1 MTKCKRKLLPAEPYE
16 IDALESWF
24 SDLSAEGLHVQKA
37 NALFATFIEGEK
49 KRLLFRMEPKQDA
62 IFPALDESQAE
73 ERNAQHREKGWSFVC
88 GLNRFYVYAAEEG
101 TADYFATP
109 QEEGAYYP
117 DNLKGNKA
125 LNNRYTE
132 LLLTLLMIA
141 GFIYITLRLTTY
153 EWVTGS
159 TSPVCNPAFLLL
171 VIFSGQRIRGAIRL
185 QNSLAAGEPH
195 HQPTDWQAPHL
206 RRKHWLYQVWMLGI
220 IAFIFLPFLPNVFSF
235 SDRPIAEVK
244 QPLPMISLAE
254 LENDPDF
261 YAVDSYYQRD
271 DGPEIEWWE
280 REANLVNSYPT
291 FGSPVDLAYNQAGR
305 ISDKTDATG
314 RPYESVLWVEY
325 RRLAFFLSPK
335 EYIKEYLGRAY
346 ETYET
351 TALEDTPFDYA
362 LLAKGKNHTRL
373 YLVSGQT
380 LLELDYYYGYADLTK
395 HYDLYEKAL
404 KEMQKNGFSDA
415 DIFRAR
421 QEINKLDRLVYDESA
436 SVPEAE
442 PIDITKLK
450 PGDWVFVPKLNSN
463 AQITELR
470 GKKATVAIGGMHTVL
485 ECKDLSCARN
495 VPDETKKASAH
506 SVKYDL
512 KTKAAKTEIN
522 LLGQTLSEAIANV
535 DAFLDDAVMC
545 GLNEVRVVHGIGTGV
560 LRKGLHEH
568 FKSHPNVASFRLGKY
583 GEGEGGVTVVTLK

>member
-49 KRLLFRMEPKQDA
+49 KRLLFRMEPKQA
-62 IFPALDESQAE
+62 GALSTLDKIKTE
-73 ERNAQHREKGWSFVC
+73 ERHAQHKEKGWSFVC
-88 GLNRFYVYAAEEG
+88 KLDQFYVYAAEEG

-109 QEEGAYYP
+109 EEEGAYYP
-117 DNLKGNKA
+117 DSLKGNKFF
-125 LNNRYTE
+125 NFIHIEN
-132 LLLTLLMIA
+132 LLIVVLIA
-141 GFIYITLRLTTY
+141 AYIFVLHRQTTY
-153 EWVTGS
+153 DWVEGFANPFCNL
-159 TSPVCNPAFLLL
+159 PVLFFAILAGRRSRGFVKL
-171 VIFSGQRIRGAIRL
+171 QR
-185 QNSLAAGEPH
+185 SLAAGEPH

-206 RRKHWLYQVWMLGI
+206 RRKHRLYYVCVAGM
-220 IAFIFLPFLPNVFSF
+220 IAFVLLPFLPNVFSF

-305 ISDKTDATG
+305 IPNQADALG
-314 RPYESVLWVEY
+314 EPYESVLWVEY

-380 LLELDYYYGYADLTK
+380 LLELDYYYGDADLTK

-404 KEMQKNGFSDA
+404 KEMQK
-415 DIFRAR
+415 
-421 QEINKLDRLVYDESA
+421 K
-436 SVPEAE
+436 
-442 PIDITKLK
+442 
-450 PGDWVFVPKLNSN
+450 
-463 AQITELR
+463 
-470 GKKATVAIGGMHTVL
+470 
-485 ECKDLSCARN
+485 
-495 VPDETKKASAH
+495 
-506 SVKYDL
+506 
-512 KTKAAKTEIN
+512 
-522 LLGQTLSEAIANV
+522 
-535 DAFLDDAVMC
+535 
-545 GLNEVRVVHGIGTGV
+545 
-560 LRKGLHEH
+560 
-568 FKSHPNVASFRLGKY
+568 
-583 GEGEGGVTVVTLK
+583 

>member
-49 KRLLFRMEPKQDA
+49 KRLLFRMEPKQA
-62 IFPALDESQAE
+62 GALSTLDKIKTE
-73 ERNAQHREKGWSFVC
+73 ERHAQHKEKGWSFVC
-88 GLNRFYVYAAEEG
+88 KLDQFYVYAAEEG

-109 QEEGAYYP
+109 EEEGAYYP
-117 DNLKGNKA
+117 DSLKGNKFF
-125 LNNRYTE
+125 NFIHIEN
-132 LLLTLLMIA
+132 LLIVVLIA
-141 GFIYITLRLTTY
+141 AYIFVLHRQTTY
-153 EWVTGS
+153 DWVEGFAN
-159 TSPVCNPAFLLL
+159 PFCNPLIL
-171 VIFSGQRIRGAIRL
+171 IFAIFAGQRNRGAIKL
-185 QNSLAAGEPH
+185 QSSLAAGEPH

-206 RRKHWLYQVWMLGI
+206 RRKHWLYQIWMLGI
-220 IAFIFLPFLPNVFSF
+220 IAFIFLPFLPNIFSF

-244 QPLPMISLAE
+244 KPLPMISLAE

-261 YAVDSYYQRD
+261 YAVDSYYQRN

-280 REANLVNSYPT
+280 REANLVSSYPT

-305 ISDKTDATG
+305 ISDKTDDTG

-362 LLAKGKNHTRL
+362 LLAKGKNHTKL

-380 LLELDYYYGYADLTK
+380 LLELRYYYGDADLTK

-404 KEMQKNGFSDA
+404 KEMQ
-415 DIFRAR
+415 
-421 QEINKLDRLVYDESA
+421 
-436 SVPEAE
+436 
-442 PIDITKLK
+442 
-450 PGDWVFVPKLNSN
+450 
-463 AQITELR
+463 
-470 GKKATVAIGGMHTVL
+470 
-485 ECKDLSCARN
+485 
-495 VPDETKKASAH
+495 
-506 SVKYDL
+506 
-512 KTKAAKTEIN
+512 
-522 LLGQTLSEAIANV
+522 
-535 DAFLDDAVMC
+535 
-545 GLNEVRVVHGIGTGV
+545 
-560 LRKGLHEH
+560 
-568 FKSHPNVASFRLGKY
+568 
-583 GEGEGGVTVVTLK
+583 

>member
-1 MTKCKRKLLPAEPYE
+1 MTKCKRRLLPAEPYE

-49 KRLLFRMEPKQDA
+49 KRLLFRMEPKQA
-62 IFPALDESQAE
+62 GALSTLDKIKAE
-73 ERNAQHREKGWSFVC
+73 ERHAQHKEKGWSFVC
-88 GLNRFYVYAAEEG
+88 KLDQFYVYAAEEG

-109 QEEGAYYP
+109 EEEGAYYP
-117 DNLKGNKA
+117 DSLKGNKFF
-125 LNNRYTE
+125 NFIHIEN
-132 LLLTLLMIA
+132 LLIVVLIA
-141 GFIYITLRLTTY
+141 AYIFILHRQTTY
-153 EWVTGS
+153 DWVEGFANPFCNL
-159 TSPVCNPAFLLL
+159 PVLFFAILAGRRSRGFVKL
-171 VIFSGQRIRGAIRL
+171 QR
-185 QNSLAAGEPH
+185 SLAAGEPH

-271 DGPEIEWWE
+271 GNAKEDWWE

-291 FGSPVDLAYNQAGR
+291 LGSPVDLAYNQAGR
-305 ISDKTDATG
+305 IPNQADALG
-314 RPYESVLWVEY
+314 EPYESVLWVEY

-373 YLVSGQT
+373 YLVSGQQ
-380 LLELDYYYGYADLTK
+380 LLELGYYYGDVDLTK

-404 KEMQKNGFSDA
+404 KEMQ
-415 DIFRAR
+415 
-421 QEINKLDRLVYDESA
+421 
-436 SVPEAE
+436 
-442 PIDITKLK
+442 
-450 PGDWVFVPKLNSN
+450 
-463 AQITELR
+463 
-470 GKKATVAIGGMHTVL
+470 
-485 ECKDLSCARN
+485 
-495 VPDETKKASAH
+495 
-506 SVKYDL
+506 
-512 KTKAAKTEIN
+512 
-522 LLGQTLSEAIANV
+522 
-535 DAFLDDAVMC
+535 
-545 GLNEVRVVHGIGTGV
+545 
-560 LRKGLHEH
+560 
-568 FKSHPNVASFRLGKY
+568 
-583 GEGEGGVTVVTLK
+583 

>member
-37 NALFATFIEGEK
+37 NALYATFTEGEK
-49 KRLLFRMEPKQDA
+49 KRLLFRMEPKQA
-62 IFPALDESQAE
+62 GALSTLDKIKAE
-73 ERNAQHREKGWSFVC
+73 ERHAQHKEKGWSFVC
-88 GLNRFYVYAAEEG
+88 KLDQFYVYAAEEG

-109 QEEGAYYP
+109 EEEGAYYP
-117 DNLKGNKA
+117 DSLKGNKFFNFIHIEN
-125 LNNRYTE
+125 LVIVV
-132 LLLTLLMIA
+132 LIA
-141 GFIYITLRLTTY
+141 AYIFVLHRQTTY
-153 EWVTGS
+153 DWVEGFANPFCNL
-159 TSPVCNPAFLLL
+159 PVLFFAILAGRR
-171 VIFSGQRIRGAIRL
+171 SRGFVRL

-261 YAVDSYYQRD
+261 YAVDSYYQRN

-280 REANLVNSYPT
+280 REANLVSSYPT

-305 ISDKTDATG
+305 IPNQTDALG
-314 RPYESVLWVEY
+314 EPYESVLWVEY

-380 LLELDYYYGYADLTK
+380 LLELDYYYGDADLTK

-404 KEMQKNGFSDA
+404 KEMQK
-415 DIFRAR
+415 
-421 QEINKLDRLVYDESA
+421 K
-436 SVPEAE
+436 
-442 PIDITKLK
+442 
-450 PGDWVFVPKLNSN
+450 
-463 AQITELR
+463 
-470 GKKATVAIGGMHTVL
+470 
-485 ECKDLSCARN
+485 
-495 VPDETKKASAH
+495 
-506 SVKYDL
+506 
-512 KTKAAKTEIN
+512 
-522 LLGQTLSEAIANV
+522 
-535 DAFLDDAVMC
+535 
-545 GLNEVRVVHGIGTGV
+545 
-560 LRKGLHEH
+560 
-568 FKSHPNVASFRLGKY
+568 
-583 GEGEGGVTVVTLK
+583 

>member
-1 MTKCKRKLLPAEPYE
+1 MTKCKRRLLPAEPYE

-49 KRLLFRMEPKQDA
+49 KRLLFRMEPKQA
-62 IFPALDESQAE
+62 GALSALDKIKAE
-73 ERNAQHREKGWSFVC
+73 ERHAQHKEKGWSFVC
-88 GLNRFYVYAAEEG
+88 KLDYFYVYAAEEG

-109 QEEGAYYP
+109 EEEGAYYP
-117 DNLKGNKA
+117 DSLKGNKFF
-125 LNNRYTE
+125 N
-132 LLLTLLMIA
+132 
-141 GFIYITLRLTTY
+141 FIHI
-153 EWVTGS
+153 E
-159 TSPVCNPAFLLL
+159 NLLL
-171 VIFSGQRIRGAIRL
+171 VVLIAAYIFILHRQTTYDWVEGFANPFCNLPVLFFAILAGRRSRGFVKLQR
-185 QNSLAAGEPH
+185 SLAAGEPH

-254 LENDPDF
+254 LENNPDF

-271 DGPEIEWWE
+271 GNAKEDWWE

-325 RRLAFFLSPK
+325 RRLAPFLSPK

-373 YLVSGQT
+373 YLVSGQQ
-380 LLELDYYYGYADLTK
+380 LLELGYYYGDVDLTK

-404 KEMQKNGFSDA
+404 KEMQ
-415 DIFRAR
+415 
-421 QEINKLDRLVYDESA
+421 
-436 SVPEAE
+436 
-442 PIDITKLK
+442 
-450 PGDWVFVPKLNSN
+450 
-463 AQITELR
+463 
-470 GKKATVAIGGMHTVL
+470 
-485 ECKDLSCARN
+485 
-495 VPDETKKASAH
+495 
-506 SVKYDL
+506 
-512 KTKAAKTEIN
+512 
-522 LLGQTLSEAIANV
+522 
-535 DAFLDDAVMC
+535 
-545 GLNEVRVVHGIGTGV
+545 
-560 LRKGLHEH
+560 
-568 FKSHPNVASFRLGKY
+568 
-583 GEGEGGVTVVTLK
+583 

>member
-24 SDLSAEGLHVQKA
+24 SDLSAEGLHVQSA
-37 NALFATFIEGEK
+37 NALYATFAEGEK
-49 KRLLFRMEPKQDA
+49 KRLLYRMEPKQDG
-62 IFPALDESQAE
+62 IFPALDESNAE
-73 ERNAQHREKGWSFVC
+73 ERNAQHKEKGWNFVC

-117 DNLKGNKA
+117 DNLKGNKFFNSIYA
-125 LNNRYTE
+125 EILVIVV
-132 LLLTLLMIA
+132 LIV
-141 GFIYITLRLTTY
+141 IYILILHMQRAY
-153 EWVTGS
+153 DWVNGS
-159 TSPVCNPAFLLL
+159 TNPFCNPLIL
-171 VIFSGQRIRGAIRL
+171 VFAIFAGQRIRGAIKL
-185 QNSLAAGEPH
+185 QSSLAAGEPH

-206 RRKHWLYQVWMLGI
+206 RRKHRLYYVYLAGI

-244 QPLPMISLAE
+244 KPLPMISLAE

-271 DGPEIEWWE
+271 DGPEEEWWE
-280 REANLVNSYPT
+280 REANLVSSYPT

-335 EYIKEYLGRAY
+335 EYIKESLHYAY

-351 TALEDTPFDYA
+351 TVLKDTPFDYA
-362 LLAKGKNHTRL
+362 LLAKNKNQTRL

-380 LLELDYYYGYADLTK
+380 LLELHYYYGDADLTA

-404 KEMQKNGFSDA
+404 KEMQK
-415 DIFRAR
+415 
-421 QEINKLDRLVYDESA
+421 K
-436 SVPEAE
+436 
-442 PIDITKLK
+442 
-450 PGDWVFVPKLNSN
+450 
-463 AQITELR
+463 
-470 GKKATVAIGGMHTVL
+470 
-485 ECKDLSCARN
+485 
-495 VPDETKKASAH
+495 
-506 SVKYDL
+506 
-512 KTKAAKTEIN
+512 
-522 LLGQTLSEAIANV
+522 
-535 DAFLDDAVMC
+535 
-545 GLNEVRVVHGIGTGV
+545 
-560 LRKGLHEH
+560 
-568 FKSHPNVASFRLGKY
+568 
-583 GEGEGGVTVVTLK
+583 

>member
-24 SDLSAEGLHVQKA
+24 SDLSAEGLHVQSA
-37 NALFATFIEGEK
+37 NALYATFTEGEK
-49 KRLLFRMEPKQDA
+49 KRLLFRMEPKQDG
-62 IFPALDESQAE
+62 IFPALDESKAE
-73 ERNAQHREKGWSFVC
+73 ERNAQHKEKGWNFVC

-117 DNLKGNKA
+117 DNLKGNKFF
-125 LNNRYTE
+125 NS
-132 LLLTLLMIA
+132 
-141 GFIYITLRLTTY
+141 IYA
-153 EWVTGS
+153 E
-159 TSPVCNPAFLLL
+159 LL
-171 VIFSGQRIRGAIRL
+171 VIVVLIVIYILILHMQRAYDWVNGSTNPFCNPLILVFAIFAGQRIRGAIKL
-185 QNSLAAGEPH
+185 QSSLAAGEPH

-206 RRKHWLYQVWMLGI
+206 RRKHRLYYVYLAGI

-244 QPLPMISLAE
+244 KPLPMISLAE

-271 DGPEIEWWE
+271 DGPEEEWWE
-280 REANLVNSYPT
+280 REANLVSSYPT

-335 EYIKEYLGRAY
+335 EYIKESLHYAY

-351 TALEDTPFDYA
+351 TVLKDTPFDYA
-362 LLAKGKNHTRL
+362 LLAKNKNQTRL

-380 LLELDYYYGYADLTK
+380 LLELHYYYGDADLTA

-404 KEMQKNGFSDA
+404 KEMQK
-415 DIFRAR
+415 
-421 QEINKLDRLVYDESA
+421 K
-436 SVPEAE
+436 
-442 PIDITKLK
+442 
-450 PGDWVFVPKLNSN
+450 
-463 AQITELR
+463 
-470 GKKATVAIGGMHTVL
+470 
-485 ECKDLSCARN
+485 
-495 VPDETKKASAH
+495 
-506 SVKYDL
+506 
-512 KTKAAKTEIN
+512 
-522 LLGQTLSEAIANV
+522 
-535 DAFLDDAVMC
+535 
-545 GLNEVRVVHGIGTGV
+545 
-560 LRKGLHEH
+560 
-568 FKSHPNVASFRLGKY
+568 
-583 GEGEGGVTVVTLK
+583 

>member
-1 MTKCKRKLLPAEPYE
+1 MTKCKRRLLPAEPYE

-24 SDLSAEGLHVQKA
+24 SDFSAEGLHVQKA

-49 KRLLFRMEPKQDA
+49 KRLLFRMEPKQA
-62 IFPALDESQAE
+62 GIFPVLDESQ
-73 ERNAQHREKGWSFVC
+73 NVQHKEKGWSFVC

-109 QEEGAYYP
+109 EEEGAYYP
-117 DNLKGNKA
+117 DHLKKNKA

-141 GFIYITLRLTTY
+141 GFIYITLRLNTY

-185 QNSLAAGEPH
+185 QSSLAAGEPH
-195 HQPTDWQAPHL
+195 HQPTDWQTARL
-206 RRKHWLYQVWMLGI
+206 RWKHRFHYVCVIGMITFLL
-220 IAFIFLPFLPNVFSF
+220 LPFLPNVFSF

-254 LENDPDF
+254 LENNPDF

-271 DGPEIEWWE
+271 GNAKEDWWE
-280 REANLVNSYPT
+280 REANLVDSHPT

-305 ISDKTDATG
+305 IPNQTDALG
-314 RPYESVLWVEY
+314 EPYESVLWVEY

-362 LLAKGKNHTRL
+362 LLAKGKNHTKL

-380 LLELDYYYGYADLTK
+380 LLELHYYYGDADLTK

-404 KEMQKNGFSDA
+404 KEMQ
-415 DIFRAR
+415 
-421 QEINKLDRLVYDESA
+421 
-436 SVPEAE
+436 
-442 PIDITKLK
+442 
-450 PGDWVFVPKLNSN
+450 
-463 AQITELR
+463 
-470 GKKATVAIGGMHTVL
+470 
-485 ECKDLSCARN
+485 
-495 VPDETKKASAH
+495 
-506 SVKYDL
+506 
-512 KTKAAKTEIN
+512 
-522 LLGQTLSEAIANV
+522 
-535 DAFLDDAVMC
+535 
-545 GLNEVRVVHGIGTGV
+545 
-560 LRKGLHEH
+560 
-568 FKSHPNVASFRLGKY
+568 
-583 GEGEGGVTVVTLK
+583 

>member
-49 KRLLFRMEPKQDA
+49 KRLLFRMEPKQA
-62 IFPALDESQAE
+62 GALSTLDKIKAE
-73 ERNAQHREKGWSFVC
+73 ERHAQHKEKGWSFVC
-88 GLNRFYVYAAEEG
+88 KLDQFYVYAAEEG

-109 QEEGAYYP
+109 EEEGAYYP
-117 DNLKGNKA
+117 DSLKGNKFFNFIHIEN
-125 LNNRYTE
+125 LVIVV
-132 LLLTLLMIA
+132 LIA
-141 GFIYITLRLTTY
+141 AYIFVLHRQTTY
-153 EWVTGS
+153 DWVEGFANPFCNL
-159 TSPVCNPAFLLL
+159 PVLFFAILAGRRSRGFVKL
-171 VIFSGQRIRGAIRL
+171 QR
-185 QNSLAAGEPH
+185 SLAAGEPH

-254 LENDPDF
+254 LENNPDF
-261 YAVDSYYQRD
+261 YAVDSYYQQD

-280 REANLVNSYPT
+280 REANLVSSYPT

-305 ISDKTDATG
+305 ISDKTDDTG
-314 RPYESVLWVEY
+314 GPYESVLWVEY

-380 LLELDYYYGYADLTK
+380 LLELDYYYGDADLTK
-395 HYDLYEKAL
+395 HYDLYEKAV
-404 KEMQKNGFSDA
+404 KEMQK
-415 DIFRAR
+415 
-421 QEINKLDRLVYDESA
+421 K
-436 SVPEAE
+436 
-442 PIDITKLK
+442 
-450 PGDWVFVPKLNSN
+450 
-463 AQITELR
+463 
-470 GKKATVAIGGMHTVL
+470 
-485 ECKDLSCARN
+485 
-495 VPDETKKASAH
+495 
-506 SVKYDL
+506 
-512 KTKAAKTEIN
+512 
-522 LLGQTLSEAIANV
+522 
-535 DAFLDDAVMC
+535 
-545 GLNEVRVVHGIGTGV
+545 
-560 LRKGLHEH
+560 
-568 FKSHPNVASFRLGKY
+568 
-583 GEGEGGVTVVTLK
+583 

>member
-1 MTKCKRKLLPAEPYE
+1 M
-16 IDALESWF
+16 
-24 SDLSAEGLHVQKA
+24 QKA
-37 NALFATFIEGEK
+37 NALFATFTEGEK
-49 KRLLFRMEPKQDA
+49 KRLLYRMEPKQA
-62 IFPALDESQAE
+62 GAPDESKAE
-73 ERNAQHREKGWSFVC
+73 ERHAQHKEKGWSFVC
-88 GLNRFYVYAAEEG
+88 KLDYFYVYAAEEG

-109 QEEGAYYP
+109 EEEGADYP
-117 DNLKGNKA
+117 DNLKGNKFF
-125 LNNRYTE
+125 NFIHIEN
-132 LLLTLLMIA
+132 LLIVVLIAAYIFLLH
-141 GFIYITLRLTTY
+141 RQTTY
-153 EWVTGS
+153 DWVEGFANPFCNL
-159 TSPVCNPAFLLL
+159 PVLFFAILAGRRSRGFVKL
-171 VIFSGQRIRGAIRL
+171 QR
-185 QNSLAAGEPH
+185 SLAAGEPH

-206 RRKHWLYQVWMLGI
+206 RRKHRLYQVWMLGI

-271 DGPEIEWWE
+271 GNAKEDWWE

-325 RRLAFFLSPK
+325 RRLAPFLSPK

-380 LLELDYYYGYADLTK
+380 LLELDYYYGDADLTK

-404 KEMQKNGFSDA
+404 KEMQK
-415 DIFRAR
+415 
-421 QEINKLDRLVYDESA
+421 K
-436 SVPEAE
+436 
-442 PIDITKLK
+442 
-450 PGDWVFVPKLNSN
+450 
-463 AQITELR
+463 
-470 GKKATVAIGGMHTVL
+470 
-485 ECKDLSCARN
+485 
-495 VPDETKKASAH
+495 
-506 SVKYDL
+506 
-512 KTKAAKTEIN
+512 
-522 LLGQTLSEAIANV
+522 
-535 DAFLDDAVMC
+535 
-545 GLNEVRVVHGIGTGV
+545 
-560 LRKGLHEH
+560 
-568 FKSHPNVASFRLGKY
+568 
-583 GEGEGGVTVVTLK
+583 

>member
-49 KRLLFRMEPKQDA
+49 KRLLFRMEPKQDG
-62 IFPALDESQAE
+62 IFPALDESQ
-73 ERNAQHREKGWSFVC
+73 NVQHKEKGWSFVC
-88 GLNRFYVYAAEEG
+88 KLDQFYVYAAEEG

-109 QEEGAYYP
+109 EEEGAYYP
-117 DNLKGNKA
+117 DHLKGNKFF
-125 LNNRYTE
+125 NFIHIEN
-132 LLLTLLMIA
+132 LLIVVLIA
-141 GFIYITLRLTTY
+141 AYIFVLHRQTTY
-153 EWVTGS
+153 DWVEGFANPFCNL
-159 TSPVCNPAFLLL
+159 PVLFFAILAGRRSRGFVKL
-171 VIFSGQRIRGAIRL
+171 QR
-185 QNSLAAGEPH
+185 SLAAGEPH

-261 YAVDSYYQRD
+261 YAVDSYYQRN

-280 REANLVNSYPT
+280 QEANLVSSYPT

-305 ISDKTDATG
+305 IPNQTDALG
-314 RPYESVLWVEY
+314 EPYESVLWVEY

-380 LLELDYYYGYADLTK
+380 LLELDYYYGDADLTK

-404 KEMQKNGFSDA
+404 KEMQK
-415 DIFRAR
+415 
-421 QEINKLDRLVYDESA
+421 K
-436 SVPEAE
+436 
-442 PIDITKLK
+442 
-450 PGDWVFVPKLNSN
+450 
-463 AQITELR
+463 
-470 GKKATVAIGGMHTVL
+470 
-485 ECKDLSCARN
+485 
-495 VPDETKKASAH
+495 
-506 SVKYDL
+506 
-512 KTKAAKTEIN
+512 
-522 LLGQTLSEAIANV
+522 
-535 DAFLDDAVMC
+535 
-545 GLNEVRVVHGIGTGV
+545 
-560 LRKGLHEH
+560 
-568 FKSHPNVASFRLGKY
+568 
-583 GEGEGGVTVVTLK
+583 

>member
-1 MTKCKRKLLPAEPYE
+1 MTKCKRRLLPAEPYE

-49 KRLLFRMEPKQDA
+49 KRLLFRMEPKQA
-62 IFPALDESQAE
+62 GALSALDESKAE
-73 ERNAQHREKGWSFVC
+73 ERHAQHKEKGWSFVC

-109 QEEGAYYP
+109 EEEGAYYP
-117 DNLKGNKA
+117 DHLKGNKP
-125 LNNRYTE
+125 LNNKYAE
-132 LLLTLLMIA
+132 LLLALLMIA

-171 VIFSGQRIRGAIRL
+171 VIFSGQRIRGAIKL
-185 QNSLAAGEPH
+185 QSSLAAGEPH
-195 HQPTDWQAPHL
+195 HQPTNWQAPHL
-206 RRKHWLYQVWMLGI
+206 RRKHRFHYVCVIGMITFLL
-220 IAFIFLPFLPNVFSF
+220 LPFLPNVFSF

-254 LENDPDF
+254 LENNPDF

-271 DGPEIEWWE
+271 GNAKEDWWE
-280 REANLVNSYPT
+280 REANLVDSYPT

-305 ISDKTDATG
+305 IPNQTDALG
-314 RPYESVLWVEY
+314 EPYESVLWVEY

-362 LLAKGKNHTRL
+362 LLAKGKNHTKL

-380 LLELDYYYGYADLTK
+380 LLELRYYYGDADLTK

-404 KEMQKNGFSDA
+404 KEMQK
-415 DIFRAR
+415 
-421 QEINKLDRLVYDESA
+421 K
-436 SVPEAE
+436 
-442 PIDITKLK
+442 
-450 PGDWVFVPKLNSN
+450 
-463 AQITELR
+463 
-470 GKKATVAIGGMHTVL
+470 
-485 ECKDLSCARN
+485 
-495 VPDETKKASAH
+495 
-506 SVKYDL
+506 
-512 KTKAAKTEIN
+512 
-522 LLGQTLSEAIANV
+522 
-535 DAFLDDAVMC
+535 
-545 GLNEVRVVHGIGTGV
+545 
-560 LRKGLHEH
+560 
-568 FKSHPNVASFRLGKY
+568 
-583 GEGEGGVTVVTLK
+583 

>member
-37 NALFATFIEGEK
+37 NALYATFTEGEK
-49 KRLLFRMEPKQDA
+49 KRLLFRMEPKQDG
-62 IFPALDESQAE
+62 IFPALDESKAE

-261 YAVDSYYQRD
+261 YAVDSYYQRN

-280 REANLVNSYPT
+280 REANLVSSYPT

-305 ISDKTDATG
+305 IPNQTDALG
-314 RPYESVLWVEY
+314 EPYESVLWVEY

-373 YLVSGQT
+373 YLVSVQT
-380 LLELDYYYGYADLTK
+380 LLELDYYYGDADLTK

-404 KEMQKNGFSDA
+404 KEMQK
-415 DIFRAR
+415 
-421 QEINKLDRLVYDESA
+421 K
-436 SVPEAE
+436 
-442 PIDITKLK
+442 
-450 PGDWVFVPKLNSN
+450 
-463 AQITELR
+463 
-470 GKKATVAIGGMHTVL
+470 
-485 ECKDLSCARN
+485 
-495 VPDETKKASAH
+495 
-506 SVKYDL
+506 
-512 KTKAAKTEIN
+512 
-522 LLGQTLSEAIANV
+522 
-535 DAFLDDAVMC
+535 
-545 GLNEVRVVHGIGTGV
+545 
-560 LRKGLHEH
+560 
-568 FKSHPNVASFRLGKY
+568 
-583 GEGEGGVTVVTLK
+583 

>member
-24 SDLSAEGLHVQKA
+24 SDLSAEGLHVQSA
-37 NALFATFIEGEK
+37 NALYATFTEDEK
-49 KRLLFRMEPKQDA
+49 KRLLFRMEPKQA
-62 IFPALDESQAE
+62 GIFPVLDESKAE
-73 ERNAQHREKGWSFVC
+73 ERNAQHKEKGWSFVC

-117 DNLKGNKA
+117 DNLKGNKFF
-125 LNNRYTE
+125 NS
-132 LLLTLLMIA
+132 
-141 GFIYITLRLTTY
+141 IYA
-153 EWVTGS
+153 E
-159 TSPVCNPAFLLL
+159 LL
-171 VIFSGQRIRGAIRL
+171 VIVVLIVIYILILHMQRAYDWVNGSTNPFCNPLILVFAIFAGQRIRGAIKL
-185 QNSLAAGEPH
+185 QSSLAAGEPH

-206 RRKHWLYQVWMLGI
+206 RRKHRLYYVYLAGI

-261 YAVDSYYQRD
+261 YAVDSYYQRN

-280 REANLVNSYPT
+280 REANLVSSYPT

-305 ISDKTDATG
+305 IPNQTDALG
-314 RPYESVLWVEY
+314 EPYESVLWVEY

-380 LLELDYYYGYADLTK
+380 LLELDYYYGDADLTK

-404 KEMQKNGFSDA
+404 KEMQK
-415 DIFRAR
+415 
-421 QEINKLDRLVYDESA
+421 K
-436 SVPEAE
+436 
-442 PIDITKLK
+442 
-450 PGDWVFVPKLNSN
+450 
-463 AQITELR
+463 
-470 GKKATVAIGGMHTVL
+470 
-485 ECKDLSCARN
+485 
-495 VPDETKKASAH
+495 
-506 SVKYDL
+506 
-512 KTKAAKTEIN
+512 
-522 LLGQTLSEAIANV
+522 
-535 DAFLDDAVMC
+535 
-545 GLNEVRVVHGIGTGV
+545 
-560 LRKGLHEH
+560 
-568 FKSHPNVASFRLGKY
+568 
-583 GEGEGGVTVVTLK
+583 

>member
-1 MTKCKRKLLPAEPYE
+1 MTKCKRRPLPAEPYE

-37 NALFATFIEGEK
+37 NALFATFTEGEK
-49 KRLLFRMEPKQDA
+49 KRLLFRMEPKQDG
-62 IFPALDESQAE
+62 IFPALDESNAE
-73 ERNAQHREKGWSFVC
+73 ERNAQHKEKGWNFVC

-117 DNLKGNKA
+117 DNLKGNKFF
-125 LNNRYTE
+125 NS
-132 LLLTLLMIA
+132 
-141 GFIYITLRLTTY
+141 IYA
-153 EWVTGS
+153 E
-159 TSPVCNPAFLLL
+159 LL
-171 VIFSGQRIRGAIRL
+171 VIVVLIAAYIFILQRQTTYDWVEGFANPFCNPLILVFAIFAGQRIRGAIKL
-185 QNSLAAGEPH
+185 QSSLAAGEPH

-206 RRKHWLYQVWMLGI
+206 RRKHRLYYVYLAGI

-244 QPLPMISLAE
+244 KPLPMISLAE

-271 DGPEIEWWE
+271 DGPEEEWWE
-280 REANLVNSYPT
+280 REANLVSSYPT

-335 EYIKEYLGRAY
+335 EYIKESLHYAY

-351 TALEDTPFDYA
+351 TVLKDTPFDYA
-362 LLAKGKNHTRL
+362 LLAKNKNQTRL

-380 LLELDYYYGYADLTK
+380 LLELDYYYGDADLTK

-404 KEMQKNGFSDA
+404 KEMQK
-415 DIFRAR
+415 
-421 QEINKLDRLVYDESA
+421 K
-436 SVPEAE
+436 
-442 PIDITKLK
+442 
-450 PGDWVFVPKLNSN
+450 
-463 AQITELR
+463 
-470 GKKATVAIGGMHTVL
+470 
-485 ECKDLSCARN
+485 
-495 VPDETKKASAH
+495 
-506 SVKYDL
+506 
-512 KTKAAKTEIN
+512 
-522 LLGQTLSEAIANV
+522 
-535 DAFLDDAVMC
+535 
-545 GLNEVRVVHGIGTGV
+545 
-560 LRKGLHEH
+560 
-568 FKSHPNVASFRLGKY
+568 
-583 GEGEGGVTVVTLK
+583 

>member
-37 NALFATFIEGEK
+37 NALYATFTEGEK
-49 KRLLFRMEPKQDA
+49 KRLLFRMEPKQDG
-62 IFPALDESQAE
+62 IFPALDESKAE

-206 RRKHWLYQVWMLGI
+206 RRKHWLYQVWMLGMI
-220 IAFIFLPFLPNVFSF
+220 TFLLLPFLPNVFSF

-271 DGPEIEWWE
+271 GNAKEDWWE

-305 ISDKTDATG
+305 IRTKQMLQADRMNRCFGWNIAGLRSSFPRRNILKNIWV
-314 RPYESVLWVEY
+314 VLMKPMKL
-325 RRLAFFLSPK
+325 RLWRIHRL
-335 EYIKEYLGRAY
+335 I
-346 ETYET
+346 
-351 TALEDTPFDYA
+351 TPFWQRV
-362 LLAKGKNHTRL
+362 KII
-373 YLVSGQT
+373 Q
-380 LLELDYYYGYADLTK
+380 GYIWFRGRRFWNWTITMA
-395 HYDLYEKAL
+395 
-404 KEMQKNGFSDA
+404 MQ
-415 DIFRAR
+415 I
-421 QEINKLDRLVYDESA
+421 
-436 SVPEAE
+436 
-442 PIDITKLK
+442 
-450 PGDWVFVPKLNSN
+450 
-463 AQITELR
+463 
-470 GKKATVAIGGMHTVL
+470 
-485 ECKDLSCARN
+485 
-495 VPDETKKASAH
+495 
-506 SVKYDL
+506 
-512 KTKAAKTEIN
+512 
-522 LLGQTLSEAIANV
+522 
-535 DAFLDDAVMC
+535 
-545 GLNEVRVVHGIGTGV
+545 
-560 LRKGLHEH
+560 
-568 FKSHPNVASFRLGKY
+568 
-583 GEGEGGVTVVTLK
+583 

>member
-1 MTKCKRKLLPAEPYE
+1 MTKCKRRLLPAEPYE

-49 KRLLFRMEPKQDA
+49 KRLLFRMEPKQA
-62 IFPALDESQAE
+62 GALSALDKIKAE
-73 ERNAQHREKGWSFVC
+73 ERHAQHKEKGWSFVC
-88 GLNRFYVYAAEEG
+88 KLDYFYVYAAEEG

-109 QEEGAYYP
+109 EEEGAYYP
-117 DNLKGNKA
+117 DSLKGNKFF
-125 LNNRYTE
+125 N
-132 LLLTLLMIA
+132 
-141 GFIYITLRLTTY
+141 FIHI
-153 EWVTGS
+153 E
-159 TSPVCNPAFLLL
+159 NLLL
-171 VIFSGQRIRGAIRL
+171 VVLIAAYIFILHRQTTYDWVEGFANPFCNLPVLFFAILAGRRSRGFVKLQR
-185 QNSLAAGEPH
+185 SLAAGEPH

-305 ISDKTDATG
+305 IPNQADALG
-314 RPYESVLWVEY
+314 EPYESVLWVEY

-380 LLELDYYYGYADLTK
+380 LLELDYYYGDADLTK

-404 KEMQKNGFSDA
+404 KEMQK
-415 DIFRAR
+415 
-421 QEINKLDRLVYDESA
+421 K
-436 SVPEAE
+436 
-442 PIDITKLK
+442 
-450 PGDWVFVPKLNSN
+450 
-463 AQITELR
+463 
-470 GKKATVAIGGMHTVL
+470 
-485 ECKDLSCARN
+485 
-495 VPDETKKASAH
+495 
-506 SVKYDL
+506 
-512 KTKAAKTEIN
+512 
-522 LLGQTLSEAIANV
+522 
-535 DAFLDDAVMC
+535 
-545 GLNEVRVVHGIGTGV
+545 
-560 LRKGLHEH
+560 
-568 FKSHPNVASFRLGKY
+568 
-583 GEGEGGVTVVTLK
+583 